1 MVLRVYERVSALLGR
16 TRWMSRQRD
25 MMLPTDSQMD
35 HEKSVRVCVCINVL
49 RYIYVYMINVC
60 RYKRV

>member
-1 MVLRVYERVSALLGR
+1 
-16 TRWMSRQRD
+16 MSRQRD

-60 RYKRV
+60 RCKRV